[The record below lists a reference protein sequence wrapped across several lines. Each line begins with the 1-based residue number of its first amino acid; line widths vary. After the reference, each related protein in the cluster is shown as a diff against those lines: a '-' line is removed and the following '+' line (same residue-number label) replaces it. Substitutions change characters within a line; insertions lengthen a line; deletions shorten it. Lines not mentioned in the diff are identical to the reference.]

1 MKKILKLISL
11 MLALILALSAIAA
24 CTDAKSN
31 ESDESESI
39 SETKETTQSADL
51 SLFPENAFPLFDGKL
66 YAVSVVTSDTASS
79 AERQVATALRSAL
92 KLKTGVTLN
101 SSTDYLEEGKSY
113 DSNAFE
119 ILVGETKHAE
129 AKEVFGS
136 ASYSDYGIKLVGNKL
151 IFFFSNADDG
161 KELVSLFTAAIQ
173 STNDAIWVPTSIAAS
188 KITTIEL
195 AGVPQYPATSLST
208 VDCADDTAMIV
219 ASNTSLSKFNE
230 YCATLVAEGF
240 QEYSK
245 RENIDGTYF
254 RTYTKDLKA
263 LTVYYSEGTKQAR
276 IISGPLKDIPS
287 KEIDNTPE
295 TCTPTLTFIGPSNST
310 GNGLALIYQ
319 LPNGKFII
327 ADGGYYLSDRVYK
340 ELKEIQPNAE
350 KYTIAAWFISH
361 PHMDHQESFE
371 NFVKQH
377 ANEIEIENIFFNYID
392 AAYYDK
398 LTAADQQAEDAKEGH
413 SVKRMRELIDKYLSR
428 DTKII
433 KPHTGQI
440 YSFGKS
446 AEVEIIW
453 TVEDYLPAALDRI
466 NTSSMIIRITVAG
479 TSTMVLADATGVSKQ
494 IMLKMYSNHLKSD
507 IVTLAHHG
515 VWVDT
520 PEMYNTI
527 KAPVLLWPSN
537 LTSAREFYVHNYSRP
552 AILAALE
559 NATDVYLAMGTDN
572 KFELPY
578 KIVNNKDEFIADK
591 FGNTTE

>member
-1 MKKILKLISL
+1 M
-11 MLALILALSAIAA
+11 
-24 CTDAKSN
+24 
-31 ESDESESI
+31 
-39 SETKETTQSADL
+39 
-51 SLFPENAFPLFDGKL
+51 
-66 YAVSVVTSDTASS
+66 
-79 AERQVATALRSAL
+79 
-92 KLKTGVTLN
+92 
-101 SSTDYLEEGKSY
+101 
-113 DSNAFE
+113 
-119 ILVGETKHAE
+119 
-129 AKEVFGS
+129 
-136 ASYSDYGIKLVGNKL
+136 
-151 IFFFSNADDG
+151 
-161 KELVSLFTAAIQ
+161 
-173 STNDAIWVPTSIAAS
+173 
-188 KITTIEL
+188 
-195 AGVPQYPATSLST
+195 
-208 VDCADDTAMIV
+208 
-219 ASNTSLSKFNE
+219 
-230 YCATLVAEGF
+230 
-240 QEYSK
+240 
-245 RENIDGTYF
+245 
-254 RTYTKDLKA
+254 
-263 LTVYYSEGTKQAR
+263 
-276 IISGPLKDIPS
+276 
-287 KEIDNTPE
+287 
-295 TCTPTLTFIGPSNST
+295 
-310 GNGLALIYQ
+310 
-319 LPNGKFII
+319 
-327 ADGGYYLSDRVYK
+327 SDRVYK

-479 TSTMVLADATGVSKQ
+479 TSTMILADATGISKQ

-572 KFELPY
+572 KFDLPY
-578 KIVNNKDEFIADK
+578 KIVNNKDAFMTDK
-591 FGNTTE
+591 FGSITQ